1 MESMVLNP
9 FIKQCRELMLG
20 EGWLL
25 AKVKIKIWGYKPGP
39 SEVQVFAMIFS
50 KQEISVVALFIS
62 QLGVLCSV
70 GIGGF
75 IYNSEVE

>member
-1 MESMVLNP
+1 MESMALNP
-9 FIKQCRELMLG
+9 FFKQCRELMLG

-25 AKVKIKIWGYKPGP
+25 AKVKIKIWGYKHGP

-50 KQEISVVALFIS
+50 KQEIIVMTLFIS

-75 IYNSEVE
+75 YLQ

>member
-1 MESMVLNP
+1 MESMTLNP
-9 FIKQCRELMLG
+9 FFKQCRELMLG

-25 AKVKIKIWGYKPGP
+25 AKVKIKIWGYKHGP

-50 KQEISVVALFIS
+50 KQEIIVMTLFIS

-75 IYNSEVE
+75 YLQ